1 MKKDLILSFAEG
13 DVMTNSELNI
23 IYDQL
28 NTLNDA
34 LKGTG
39 MLFTQ
44 TKQLVVGELSRVNDI
59 MTTRGIDL

>member
-34 LKGTG
+34 LKERVCY
-39 MLFTQ
+39 LL
-44 TKQLVVGELSRVNDI
+44 KLSN
-59 MTTRGIDL
+59 